1 MSTFVR
7 EYLGGAA
14 DHDVRQKRYAEF
26 HCDACGA
33 NEDVDITGRR
43 QTFRFNAPR
52 RCPKCKSF
60 GKDDRVN
67 AIRKEIEM
75 LTKNKS
81 NIDVTIQKLTQQLS
95 ELTSEETSEETS
107 EGNSKTK

>member
-26 HCDACGA
+26 HCEVCGA

-43 QTFRFNAPR
+43 QTFQFNAPR
-52 RCPKCKSF
+52 KCPKCKSL
-60 GKDDRVN
+60 GKNDRVN
-67 AIRKEIEM
+67 SIKKQIEM
-75 LTKNKS
+75 LTEDKS
-81 NIDVTIQKLTQQLS
+81 NIEVTIQRLTQELS
-95 ELTSEETSEETS
+95 ELSSSELSS
-107 EGNSKTK
+107 SDQKSS